1 MARIDT
7 HRAAYNRPNPSL
19 RCGKVQKPKPQVK
32 TASTSKLYMMLAP
45 FYTNNKS
52 LLPIKP
58 EELSEARK
66 IYPKGKFIRITEV
79 KTTTYEVL

>member
-7 HRAAYNRPNPSL
+7 HKAAP
-19 RCGKVQKPKPQVK
+19 
-32 TASTSKLYMMLAP
+32 TSKLYMMLAP
-45 FYTNNKS
+45 HYTNNEN
-52 LLPIKP
+52 LIPVKP